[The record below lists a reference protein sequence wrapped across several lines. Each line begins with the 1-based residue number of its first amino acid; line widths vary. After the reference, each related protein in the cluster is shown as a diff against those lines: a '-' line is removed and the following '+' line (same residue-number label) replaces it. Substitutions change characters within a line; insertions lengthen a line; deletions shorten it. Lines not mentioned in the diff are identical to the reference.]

1 MGSLILAT
9 FFSASIAL
17 LFKYAA
23 MHHLNQH
30 LITVSNYAT
39 ATFVSIILIIQN
51 QNIALVDFNNSL
63 FLMTSAIGI
72 ATGVFFLLSFSVYQ
86 KSVKQ
91 NGASISGMFAKL
103 GILIPMIISIV
114 IWNEMPSQIQSLGIL
129 VAMVA
134 IVIANRPSK
143 KENDKATS
151 TEEGLTGTA
160 KATVM
165 FSGSVTMLLLL
176 FVVGG
181 FAEFLNKIFQ
191 RLVSLDYKPIFLFV
205 VFATALLLSLILY
218 LRSENKPLKKGH
230 TLIVGLLIGIPNL
243 FASFFLLNALDIFP
257 AAIVFPA
264 YSAGSILLISVLSVI
279 LFREKLY
286 KKDIAAIGLTMI
298 SLILLNL

>member
-39 ATFVSIILIIQN
+39 ATFVSMILIIQN
-51 QNIALVDFNNSL
+51 QNSVLVDFNNSL
-63 FLMTSAIGI
+63 FLMTCAIGI

-114 IWNEMPSQIQSLGIL
+114 IWNEMPSQIQSIGIL

-143 KENDKATS
+143 KDKVKAINAEDAVTDMAT
-151 TEEGLTGTA
+151 G
-160 KATVM
+160 M
-165 FSGSVTMLLLL
+165 FSGSVSMLLLL

-205 VFATALLLSLILY
+205 VFATALLLSVIQY
-218 LRSENKPLKKGH
+218 FRGNSKPVKKGH
-230 TLIVGLLIGIPNL
+230 VVIVGILIGIPNL
-243 FASFFLLNALDIFP
+243 FSSFFLLNALDVFP
-257 AAIVFPA
+257 AAIIFPA

-279 LFREKLY
+279 LFKEKLF
-286 KKDIAAIGLTMI
+286 KKDIAAIGLTMV

>member
-9 FFSASIAL
+9 LCSASIAL
-17 LFKYAA
+17 LFKYAG
-23 MHHLNQH
+23 MHHLNQY
-30 LITVSNYAT
+30 LITVSNYAM
-39 ATFVSIILIIQN
+39 ATLISTVLIIQN
-51 QNIALVDFNNSL
+51 QNIALMDFNNAL
-63 FLMTSAIGI
+63 YLLTFFIGI

-114 IWNEMPSQIQSLGIL
+114 IWNEMPSQIQSLGIIL
-129 VAMVA
+129 AMIA
-134 IVIANRPSK
+134 IVIANKAPKKVTITSK
-143 KENDKATS
+143 DADSGNVQ
-151 TEEGLTGTA
+151 GRG
-160 KATVM
+160 
-165 FSGSVTMLLLL
+165 FSMLIIL

-205 VFATALLLSLILY
+205 VFATALILSLIQY
-218 LRSENKPLKKGH
+218 LRSDNKPLKKGQ
-230 TLIVGLLIGIPNL
+230 TLIVGIMIGIPNL
-243 FASFFLLNALDIFP
+243 FASFFLLNALDVFP

-264 YSAGSILLISVLSVI
+264 YSAGSILLISILSVI
-279 LFREKLY
+279 LFREKLF
-286 KKDIAAIGLTMI
+286 KKDLIAIGLTMV